1 MQQSVPYKRLSISS
15 FLSQFSI
22 VQFNLVL
29 VFYLKSLSLDSAQI
43 GIASSITPIV
53 YLLGCL
59 FFPYVMRS
67 INGKKRVL
75 ASLLGMALSLVFVPI
90 TKSLWIL
97 YFLLVLYGL
106 FQSLL
111 WTNMETWITSTPD
124 EKELNKLIS
133 SFNFSWSS
141 SVGPANLVAGLL
153 VPLSYYL
160 AFYNSVLSL
169 VVAFVI
175 VLSSPYIEKKNE
187 QGEEEQLVNKEP
199 SILRYPSWAAIFA
212 VYTGYSMLMVVFPQY
227 GLDTLNFSSSLCG
240 RLLFYRG
247 IAVAFFFVVLSR
259 VKWWQK
265 GRWPIML
272 SSLCF
277 SLLTLLFIIFKTK
290 ISLAFLFIL
299 YGAVFALS
307 YNLSIFHSAQGDGN
321 RHMRMVIHE
330 VLITAGTTF
339 GSFVGSYIY
348 QYLSFNALVIM
359 VAIIGLVSFLAALFF
374 PQKQIA

>member
-133 SFNFSWSS
+133 SFN
-141 SVGPANLVAGLL
+141 LVQSHFLWDE
-153 VPLSYYL
+153 
-160 AFYNSVLSL
+160 N
-169 VVAFVI
+169 
-175 VLSSPYIEKKNE
+175 
-187 QGEEEQLVNKEP
+187 
-199 SILRYPSWAAIFA
+199 
-212 VYTGYSMLMVVFPQY
+212 
-227 GLDTLNFSSSLCG
+227 
-240 RLLFYRG
+240 
-247 IAVAFFFVVLSR
+247 
-259 VKWWQK
+259 
-265 GRWPIML
+265 
-272 SSLCF
+272 
-277 SLLTLLFIIFKTK
+277 K
-290 ISLAFLFIL
+290 ISEI
-299 YGAVFALS
+299 S
-307 YNLSIFHSAQGDGN
+307 
-321 RHMRMVIHE
+321 
-330 VLITAGTTF
+330 
-339 GSFVGSYIY
+339 
-348 QYLSFNALVIM
+348 
-359 VAIIGLVSFLAALFF
+359 
-374 PQKQIA
+374 

>member
-1 MQQSVPYKRLSISS
+1 MQQNVPYKRLSISS

-59 FFPYVMRS
+59 LFPYVMKS

-75 ASLLGMALSLVFVPI
+75 TSLLGMALSLIAVPL
-90 TKSLWIL
+90 TKSIWIL
-97 YFLLVLYGL
+97 YILLVIYGV

-111 WTNMETWITSTPD
+111 WTNMETWITATND

-175 VLSSPYIEKKNE
+175 VLSSPYVEKKSDVDE
-187 QGEEEQLVNKEP
+187 GVSDCNKEP
-199 SILRYPSWAAIFA
+199 SMLRYPSWGVIFA

-227 GLDTLNFSSSLCG
+227 GLDTLNFSSALCG

-277 SLLTLLFIIFKTK
+277 SLLTLLFIFFKTR
-290 ISLAFLFIL
+290 ISLAFLFVL

-348 QYLSFNALVIM
+348 QYMSFNALVIM
-359 VAIIGLVSFLAALFF
+359 VSIIGVISFLATLFF

>member
-53 YLLGCL
+53 YLVGCL
-59 FFPYVMRS
+59 LFPYVMKS

-75 ASLLGMALSLVFVPI
+75 TSLLGMALSLIAVPL
-90 TKSLWIL
+90 TKSIWIL
-97 YFLLVLYGL
+97 YILLVIYGV

-111 WTNMETWITSTPD
+111 WTNMETWITATND

-175 VLSSPYIEKKNE
+175 VLSSPYVEKKSDVDE
-187 QGEEEQLVNKEP
+187 GVSDCNKEP
-199 SILRYPSWAAIFA
+199 SMLRYPSWAVIFA

-259 VKWWQK
+259 FKWWQK

-277 SLLTLLFIIFKTK
+277 SLLTLLFIFFKTR
-290 ISLAFLFIL
+290 ISLAFLFVL

-348 QYLSFNALVIM
+348 QYMSFNALVIM
-359 VAIIGLVSFLAALFF
+359 VSIIGVISFSLALFF

>member
-59 FFPYVMRS
+59 LFPYVMKS

-75 ASLLGMALSLVFVPI
+75 ASLFGMALSLIAVPL
-90 TKSLWIL
+90 TKSIWIL
-97 YFLLVLYGL
+97 YILLVIYGV

-111 WTNMETWITSTPD
+111 WTNMETWITSTNN

-160 AFYNSVLSL
+160 AFYNSVLFL
-169 VVAFVI
+169 IVAFVI
-175 VLSSPYIEKKNE
+175 VFSSPYVEKKSE
-187 QGEEEQLVNKEP
+187 MGEEESDCNKEP
-199 SILRYPSWAAIFA
+199 SMLRYQSWGVIFA

-227 GLDTLNFSSSLCG
+227 GLDTLNFSSALCG

-277 SLLTLLFIIFKTK
+277 SLLTLLFIFFKTRL
-290 ISLAFLFIL
+290 SLAFLFIL

-348 QYLSFNALVIM
+348 QYMSFNALVIM
-359 VAIIGLVSFLAALFF
+359 VSIIGVISFSLALFF